1 MNSTRAEFDD
11 RWRSVLTNPAFIA
24 RRGLARAIKSLVS
37 RLDLD
42 GTGVWLDV
50 GCGSRP
56 YESFFCV
63 GRYIGMDVAESGHPA
78 EGKKF
83 DLLYDGVTFPL
94 DNASIDGIL
103 CSQSLEHM
111 PDPEG
116 AVAEMARV
124 LKPGAPLILTAP
136 FVWQEHEQPYDFL
149 RFTSFGL
156 ARLLETQ
163 GFKIVEY
170 HRTTG
175 SIETIAQLFSTWAA
189 NALSLKIKGWS
200 RLIAL
205 LVCAPAQ
212 TAGLLLQNLSADRD
226 LFLDSAVL
234 ARKA

>member
-1 MNSTRAEFDD
+1 MGSADSGFDG
-11 RWRSVLTNPAFIA
+11 RGWTVLTNPAFIA
-24 RRGLARAIKSLVS
+24 RRALARSIRALAEGLA
-37 RLDLD
+37 LD

-56 YESFFCV
+56 YESFFKV

-78 EGKKF
+78 ESKKY

-94 DNASIDGIL
+94 ETASIDGIL
-103 CSQSLEHM
+103 CSQALEHM
-111 PDPEG
+111 PDPQ
-116 AVAEMARV
+116 AAIAEMARV

-156 ARLLETQ
+156 TRLLESK
-163 GFKIVEY
+163 GFKIEAY
-170 HRTTG
+170 RKTTG
-175 SIETIAQLFSTWAA
+175 TVETVAQLFSSWAA
-189 NALSLKIKGWS
+189 SSLTLRIKGWS

-205 LVCAPAQ
+205 FVCAPAQ
-212 TAGLLLQNLSADRD
+212 IAGLLAQRFSSDRD

-234 ARKA
+234 ARKI